1 MEQLQL
7 YQGRYLMISVGI
19 DVSKGSSSVCMNKDG
34 RVMQQFLI
42 EHTQMNMKSFINLLL
57 SFDEQPKVILE
68 ATGIYH
74 LPLVQSLS
82 LAGIFVSI
90 MNPLVLNKYAAL
102 SLRKGKT
109 DKLDAVKIADYGLAN
124 WHKLIRYS
132 PSDTTYN
139 ELKDLGRN
147 YAFYVNL
154 KVTQKQHLILLLD
167 KAMPGIT
174 ALVRT
179 AGNDNLTKNKLLDFV
194 EHYQHYD
201 RITVKSE
208 RQFVLDYSRWAK
220 KKGYRPDE
228 SKACSIYALAKASIP
243 TSSSKSTPST
253 ALLLEAV
260 QVLRQLCETLQSILS
275 QMKQLAKDLP
285 EYKVVCAMQG
295 VGNILAVRLIAE
307 IGDVQRFH
315 SGKSLVA
322 FAGLDSP
329 PYQSGNFVGTKRSIS
344 KRGSPLLRKTGFE
357 VMKALIIHKPQQD
370 NAVYLFMVKKAS
382 EGKAKKVAMIAG
394 LNKFFRIYYARVK
407 EVYDAA

>member
-1 MEQLQL
+1 
-7 YQGRYLMISVGI
+7 MISVGI
-19 DVSKGSSSVCMNKDG
+19 DVSKGSSSVCINKDG
-34 RVMQQFLI
+34 RVMQQFLV
-42 EHTQMNMKSFINLLL
+42 EHTQMNMETLINLLL
-57 SFDEQPKVILE
+57 SFEEQPKVILE

-74 LPLVQSLS
+74 LPLVQSLAV
-82 LAGIFVSI
+82 AGIFVSV
-90 MNPLVLNKYAAL
+90 MNPLVLKKYAAL

-124 WHKLIRYS
+124 WHRLIPYS

-139 ELKDLGRN
+139 ELRDLGRN
-147 YAFYVNL
+147 YAYYVKL
-154 KVTQKQHLILLLD
+154 KVMQKQHLILLLD

-174 ALVRT
+174 ALVRDG
-179 AGNDNLTKNKLLDFV
+179 GNDNLTKNKLLDFV
-194 EHYQHYD
+194 EYYQHYD
-201 RITVKSE
+201 RITAKSE
-208 RQFVLDYSRWAK
+208 KQFVLDFCRWAK
-220 KKGYRPDE
+220 KKGYRPNE
-228 SKACSIYALAKASIP
+228 SKAYSIYALAKASIP
-243 TSSSKSTPST
+243 TSSSKSTPTT

-260 QVLRQLCETLQSILS
+260 KVLRQLCETLQSILS
-275 QMKQLAKDLP
+275 HMKQLAKDLP
-285 EYKVVCAMQG
+285 EYKVVCAMHG

-307 IGDVQRFH
+307 IGDVRRFH

-329 PYQSGNFVGTKRSIS
+329 PYESGNFVGTKRNIS